1 MEKVKINTEYIKL
14 DQLIKWAGIT
24 GSGVEAKELVLSGQV
39 RVNGQPENRR
49 GKKIRPGDKVE
60 VLENTIIV
68 EAE

>member
-14 DQLIKWAGIT
+14 DQLIKWAGIN